1 VAPPAL
7 VAPVPRGEPA
17 GDVRREASTDPGRE
31 AATEARREAMTD
43 DPSGRRFTIQVGAY
57 RARETAD
64 AVRARLAGSGQEV
77 YITESEGP
85 EGVRYRVRVGSFVSH
100 DAARTA
106 AAKLAAERQVP
117 TYVTTR

>member
-1 VAPPAL
+1 MTA
-7 VAPVPRGEPA
+7 
-17 GDVRREASTDPGRE
+17 DPG
-31 AATEARREAMTD
+31 
-43 DPSGRRFTIQVGAY
+43 GRRFTIQVGAY

-64 AVRARLAGSGQEV
+64 AVRARLVGSGEEV

-85 EGVRYRVRVGSFVSH
+85 EGVRYRVRVGSFVSP